1 MDVGLGDGEQWVI
14 EARGAAARMAGET
27 TRGIRWHHGDLD
39 RGVTGDDPIDR
50 LRVAADAGAFP
61 EVLGPRLVGSDRGVA
76 SEARLL
82 VMHGAAAHVERRV
95 QRYWRDVI
103 RRCGRHGDR

>member
-50 LRVAADAGAFP
+50 LGMAADTVSLP
-61 EVLGPRLVGSDRGVA
+61 EVLSPRLVGPRRGVA
-76 SEARLL
+76 SEAWFL
-82 VMHGAAAHVERRV
+82 VVRGSQAHVERRV
-95 QRYWRDVI
+95 QGHGRDVI
-103 RRCGRHGDR
+103 R